1 MNIKINIH
9 YIASILMGSTHLDK
23 IYYYNRLED
32 INNTGGEFY
41 SGPYVWPKIKDFQKE
56 SIEHFQNKS
65 LIGYN
70 IERMKKYKERP
81 CLGRRLKI
89 GENEKG
95 EPIFENKFT
104 YFSFNEIYNMCV
116 KFAKNLHEKKEELIH
131 KDTYN
136 NINFNLIG
144 IFAKNCTEWVVSD
157 LGCQMDK
164 ITTATLYATLG
175 QDAFKFICH
184 QTNIKTIMVSP
195 DLVTMLCNLKKKFNL
210 AQLTTA
216 ILFDM
221 TTNCDNEKKLEELKN
236 AGFIS
241 YSFTKDFQK
250 DNNDVSET
258 DLEISEPDTIMTIC
272 YTSGTTGNPKGVM
285 LSQRNL
291 MSVLETVI
299 IGGDIP
305 VDEYGAHISF
315 LPLAHIFERMVI
327 SGFMGVA
334 GKVGFISGNVRTT
347 LMDDIK
353 YFGPTLLFTVPRVLQ
368 TIRNKV
374 FEGFNELP
382 GWKKKLAYLAYNTKL
397 ENYKKYGIVTHAIY
411 DKLVFKKIKEM
422 FGNRI
427 RTVLCASAPL
437 RKELAD
443 DFKVFL
449 GVPVIEGMGMT
460 EVAGSPFCT
469 NYNDY
474 TNFTAGG
481 VNGGARM
488 ILKSVPDL
496 GYSINDMIDGIN
508 CPAGEICLK
517 GPVVFHGYYK
527 NDEETKKAFDEN
539 GYFHTGDIGRIYP
552 NYGNGLRIVD
562 RVKEIFKLSQGEYI
576 IPAKLESVYSSS
588 IYVQQI
594 MIYGNSTMN
603 NIIAIVVPDK
613 KKCAEDLG
621 ITIEELIKDEE
632 NEKLIELIIKDFEK
646 LAEEANFNGLEKARY
661 ILLNY
666 EGFSIENNC
675 LTPTMKIVRKKVEI
689 KLKERIDKLYDKITQ
704 KKK

>member
-1 MNIKINIH
+1 
-9 YIASILMGSTHLDK
+9 MGNTHLDK
-23 IYYYNRLED
+23 IYPYNRLED
-32 INNTGGEFY
+32 INNPGGEDY
-41 SGPYVWPKIKDFQKE
+41 SGPYIWPKLKDFQKE

-70 IERMKKYKERP
+70 IERMKKFKDRP

-95 EPIFENKFT
+95 DPIYDNKYT
-104 YFSFNEIYNMCV
+104 YFSFNEVYNMCL
-116 KFAKNLHEKKEELIH
+116 KFAKNLHEKKEELIY

-175 QDAFKFICH
+175 QDAFKFICD
-184 QTNIKTIMVSP
+184 QTKIKTVMVSP
-195 DLVTMLCNLKKKFNL
+195 DLVEMLCKLKHKFNL
-210 AQLTTA
+210 TQLSSA
-216 ILFDM
+216 ILFDL
-221 TTNCDNEKKLEELKN
+221 TTNCDSEKKLDELKK
-236 AGFIS
+236 AGFTA
-241 YSFTKDFQK
+241 YSFTKDFMK
-250 DNNDVSET
+250 ENENVTERE
-258 DLEISEPDTIMTIC
+258 LEISEPDTIMTIC

-334 GKVGFISGNVRTT
+334 GKVGFISGSVKTT

-353 YFGPTLLFTVPRVLQ
+353 YFGPTLLFTVPKVLQ
-368 TIRNKV
+368 NIRNKV
-374 FEGFNELP
+374 FEKFDKLP
-382 GWKKKLAYLAYNTKL
+382 GWQKRLAHLAYNTKL
-397 ENYKKYGIVTHAIY
+397 ENYKNYGIVTHAIY
-411 DKLVFKKIKEM
+411 DFLVFKKIREM

-437 RKELAD
+437 RKKLAD

-449 GVPVIEGMGMT
+449 SVPVVEGLGMT

-469 NYNDY
+469 NFNDLTNY
-474 TNFTAGG
+474 TSGG

-496 GYSINDMIDGIN
+496 GYTVHDVIDGVN

-539 GYFHTGDIGRIYP
+539 GYFHTGDVGRIYP
-552 NYGNGLRIVD
+552 NYGNGLKIVD

-576 IPAKLESVYSSS
+576 IPAKLEAIYNSS
-588 IYVQQI
+588 IYVQQL
-594 MIYGNSTMN
+594 MVYGNSEMN
-603 NIIAIVVPDK
+603 NIIGIVVPDK
-613 KKCAEDLG
+613 KKCAEILG
-621 ITIEELIKDEE
+621 ITEEELIKDEE
-632 NEKLIELIIKDFEK
+632 NPQLIKLIVEDFQR
-646 LAEEANFNGLEKARY
+646 LAKEANFNSLEKMNY
-661 ILLNY
+661 IILNY
-666 EGFSIENNC
+666 EGFTIENNC
-675 LTPTMKIVRKKVEI
+675 LTPTMKIIRKKVEI
-689 KLKERIDKLYDKITQ
+689 KFKERIDKLYEFISKQ
-704 KKK
+704 KK

>member
-1 MNIKINIH
+1 
-9 YIASILMGSTHLDK
+9 MGNTHLDK
-23 IYYYNRLED
+23 IYPYNRLED
-32 INNTGGEFY
+32 INNPGGEDC
-41 SGPYVWPKIKDFQKE
+41 SGPYIWPKLKDFQKE
-56 SIEHFQNKS
+56 SIEHFQNRS

-70 IERMKKYKERP
+70 IERMKKFKDRP

-95 EPIFENKFT
+95 DPIYDNKYT
-104 YFSFNEIYNMCV
+104 YFSFNEVYNMCL
-116 KFAKNLHEKKEELIH
+116 KFAKNLHEKKEELIY

-175 QDAFKFICH
+175 QDAFKFICD
-184 QTNIKTIMVSP
+184 QTKIKTVMVSP
-195 DLVTMLCNLKKKFNL
+195 DLVEMLCKLKHKFNL
-210 AQLTTA
+210 TQLSSA
-216 ILFDM
+216 ILFDL
-221 TTNCDNEKKLEELKN
+221 TTNCDSEKKLDELKK
-236 AGFIS
+236 AGFTA
-241 YSFTKDFQK
+241 YSFTKDFMK
-250 DNNDVSET
+250 ENENVTERE
-258 DLEISEPDTIMTIC
+258 LEISEPDTIMTIC

-334 GKVGFISGNVRTT
+334 GKVGFISGSVKTT

-353 YFGPTLLFTVPRVLQ
+353 YFGPTLLFTVPKVLQ
-368 TIRNKV
+368 NIRNKV
-374 FEGFNELP
+374 FEKFDKLP
-382 GWKKKLAYLAYNTKL
+382 GWQKRLAHLAYNTKL
-397 ENYKKYGIVTHAIY
+397 ENYKNYGIVTHAIY
-411 DKLVFKKIKEM
+411 DFLVFKKIREM

-437 RKELAD
+437 RKKLAD

-449 GVPVIEGMGMT
+449 SVPVVEGLGMT

-469 NYNDY
+469 NFNDLTNY
-474 TNFTAGG
+474 TSGG

-496 GYSINDMIDGIN
+496 GYTVHDVIDGVN

-539 GYFHTGDIGRIYP
+539 GYFHTGDVGRIYP
-552 NYGNGLRIVD
+552 NYGNGLKIVD

-576 IPAKLESVYSSS
+576 IPAKLEAIYNSS
-588 IYVQQI
+588 IYVQQL
-594 MIYGNSTMN
+594 MVYGNSEMN
-603 NIIAIVVPDK
+603 NIIGIVVPDK
-613 KKCAEDLG
+613 KKCAEILG
-621 ITIEELIKDEE
+621 ITEEELIKDEE
-632 NEKLIELIIKDFEK
+632 NPQLIKLIVEDFQR
-646 LAEEANFNGLEKARY
+646 LAKEANFNGLEKMNY
-661 ILLNY
+661 IILNY
-666 EGFSIENNC
+666 EGFTIENNC
-675 LTPTMKIVRKKVEI
+675 LTPTMKIIRKKVEI
-689 KLKERIDKLYDKITQ
+689 KFKERIDKLYEFISKQ
-704 KKK
+704 KK